1 MSDRG
6 CLMRLTGLLA
16 IFLFLAIVLFAA
28 PAASYAQSV
37 DSAVPQATLLAESS
51 QAQVALPQAPK
62 LSRRAFREEQRDG
75 VCFTMRTYIVTR
87 ESRDSDAVRFKGY
100 HECLPEWKLQ
110 MRTTDD
116 VTPETKVP

>member
-1 MSDRG
+1 MTNRG
-6 CLMRLTGLLA
+6 CPMRLTGLLA
-16 IFLFLAIVLFAA
+16 ILLFLAIVFFAA

-37 DSAVPQATLLAESS
+37 DSAAPEAALLADNG
-51 QAQVALPQAPK
+51 QAPVALPSAPR
-62 LSRRAFREEQRDG
+62 LSRRTFREEQRDG
-75 VCFTMRTYIVTR
+75 TCFTMRTYVVTR

-116 VTPETKVP
+116 VNAEPKVR